1 MRDVALPTRVPAFEK
16 DFAEASRPLELS
28 LSLPLAPAPE
38 PLAEIQPVPHY
49 TAPDHRFRYRALMSR
64 SFNQEF
70 RSRLRKLA
78 PWLISGGILGLDLIL
93 HAPMFVLGAAI
104 ATLTVR
110 IVKAIIKSN
119 PLCRRVWQWLL
130 TKAGLKEKQIPW
142 LSIGFGGGAWIS
154 AAAPS
159 SAFFFQAA
167 EQYVTQLFNGAAG
180 GVGGGTAVTTMIPL
194 LFGTLR
200 VIFVI
205 YIGIA
210 LVRVMSAFR
219 NDEDWSTAAR
229 IPLVTVLCIVIG
241 DALSS
246 LIVQGAGGGG

>member
-1 MRDVALPTRVPAFEK
+1 MPDVVLPTLVPMFET
-16 DFAEASRPLELS
+16 DFAERPRSLELS
-28 LSLPLAPAPE
+28 LSLPLAPTSE
-38 PLAEIQPVPHY
+38 PLETIQPVPNHY
-49 TAPDHRFRYRALMSR
+49 RPDQRFRFRILMSR
-64 SFNQEF
+64 IFNQEF
-70 RSRLRKLA
+70 RLRLRKMA
-78 PWLISGGILGLDLIL
+78 PWLISGGILGIDLVL
-93 HAPMFVLGAAI
+93 HAPMFVLGAGI

-110 IVKAIIKSN
+110 IIKAIIKSN
-119 PLCRRVWQWLL
+119 PLCQRVWQWLL

-167 EQYVTQLFNGAAG
+167 EQYVTQIFNGAAG
-180 GVGGGTAVTTMIPL
+180 GAGGGAAVTTLIPL

-210 LVRVMSAFR
+210 LVRVISAFR

-229 IPLVTVLCIVIG
+229 IPLITVLCIVIG
-241 DALSS
+241 DALSA
-246 LIVQGAGGGG
+246 LIVQGAAGGG